1 MSGCMSCSLRIIN
14 GECTGLGLF
23 GTKKVVIPKERKNRK
38 GEGIQHFWTSCNS
51 TGTVLHSPLIPLI
64 LY

>member
-1 MSGCMSCSLRIIN
+1 MSCSPGIMNREYI
-14 GECTGLGLF
+14 GLGLF
-23 GTKKVVIPKERKNRK
+23 GTKKVVIPEESKNRK
-38 GEGIQHFWTSCNS
+38 GGGIQHFWISCNS